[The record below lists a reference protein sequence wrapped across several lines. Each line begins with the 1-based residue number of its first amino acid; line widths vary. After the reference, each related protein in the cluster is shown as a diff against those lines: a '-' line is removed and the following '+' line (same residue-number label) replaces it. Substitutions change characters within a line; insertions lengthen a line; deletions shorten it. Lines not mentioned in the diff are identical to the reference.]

1 MKELKQDIRRILSE
15 RILVL
20 DGAMGTMIQRH
31 RLTEEQYRG
40 TLFAAHPQSLKGNND
55 LLSLTQPEI
64 IRSIHLDY
72 LRAGADIISTNTF
85 NANRISMADYAM
97 ESHSRDINVAAAKL
111 AREAV
116 EAYHAETGR
125 EAWVAGSVGPTNR
138 TASMSPDVSDPG
150 ARTVTFAGLAEAY
163 GEQVRGLIDGG
174 ADILLVE
181 TVFDGLNAKAALF
194 AISGVFEEKGIELP
208 VMVSGTI
215 TDASGRT
222 LTGQTLEAFLI
233 TMSHFPLLSIGLNCA
248 LGAEQLRPFI
258 EELSAKAPF
267 FVSAHPNAG
276 LPNQF
281 AEYDQSA
288 GFMGNIIRGILQNGW
303 VNIIGGCCGTTPDH
317 IKVIAGLAKGRA
329 PRALPERKH
338 ITALAGLEPLVLRPD
353 TNFVNIGE
361 RTNVAGSI
369 KFARLIR
376 EGNFAAALD
385 VARDQVEG
393 GAQVIDICM
402 DDAMIDGAAAMT
414 RFINL
419 MMSEPDIAKLPI
431 MVDSSKWEVL
441 EAGLRCI
448 QGKPVVNSISLKEG
462 EEDFLKK
469 ARLVRRYGAAAVV
482 MLFDERGQADTFE
495 RRNEVAD
502 RSYRLL
508 TEKAGFAPEDIF
520 IDPNVLAIAT
530 GIEEHNN
537 YAVDYIKATEYIKA
551 NLPYARVSGGVS
563 NLSFSF
569 RGNDPVREAMHAVFL
584 YHAIKSGM
592 DMGIVNPGL
601 LKVYTSI
608 EPDLLRLTEDVVM
621 NRRKD
626 ATDRLLQYASGMKVG
641 KQEEIGKHLEWRD
654 GDVVSRIKHAL
665 VNGIDT
671 FIEDDVE
678 EARPQY
684 DRALRVI
691 EGPLMDGMNEVGDLF
706 GSGRMFLPQV
716 VKSARVMKKAVA
728 RLTPHIE
735 AEMKTGEASSAGK
748 VLLATVKGDVH
759 DIGKN
764 IVGVIL
770 SCNNYELIDLGVM
783 VPAATILDTA
793 VREKVDFI
801 GLSGLI
807 TPSLEEMVHIASLM
821 EERGM
826 KTPLLIGGATTSEIH
841 TAVRIA
847 PVYSYSAVYVKDA
860 SRAVPVMSGL
870 MADGGSLAVTL
881 KDKYEKLRREHEAS
895 RREKKLVT
903 LDTARKNGLRTEA
916 PSPAPMLKGV
926 INSGPVSIRELVD
939 YIDWTFFFFAWKV
952 NGKYP
957 DIFNDPVKGTEAR
970 KLYDDALAMIERII
984 DERLMVAEALSGIF
998 PAERHGDDVKLFPG
1012 NGSEEAWFRFLRNQE
1027 EKEPGHRNLCLSDFV
1042 AEKGDHAGAF
1052 VVTVRPVAQLPEG
1065 IAGDDYHTIMFRI
1078 LADRFAESAA
1088 EWLHR
1093 EIRVKHWGYAA
1104 GEALTAAELF
1114 KLKYWGIRP
1123 APGYP
1128 ACPDHTGKQVIFDLL
1143 RVPETIGVILTESFV
1158 MVPVSSVCGYIFASP
1173 GSSYFNVGTI
1183 GRDQL
1188 EDYAARC
1195 GITVEET
1202 AKWLAPNL

>member
-1 MKELKQDIRRILSE
+1 MKRDIKETLLE
-15 RILVL
+15 RILIL

-40 TLFAAHPQSLKGNND
+40 QQFQLHPNSLKGNND
-55 LLSLTQPEI
+55 LLSVTQPKV
-64 IRSIHLDY
+64 IRDIHLAY

-85 NANRISMADYAM
+85 NANRISMADYGM
-97 ESHSRDINVAAAKL
+97 ERHVYDINFAAARL
-111 AREAV
+111 GREAV
-116 EAYHAETGR
+116 MEHFRETGK

-150 ARTVTFAGLAEAY
+150 ARTVTFSGLADAY
-163 GEQVRGLIDGG
+163 AEQVRGLVDGG
-174 ADILLVE
+174 VDLLLVE

-194 AISGVFEEKGIELP
+194 AISGVLEEKAVNLP

-233 TMSHFPLLSIGLNCA
+233 TMSHYPLLSIGLNCA

-258 EELSAKAPF
+258 EELSGKAPF

-281 AEYDQSA
+281 GEYDQDAEYMGSIIS
-288 GFMGNIIRGILQNGW
+288 GFLQNGW
-303 VNIIGGCCGTTPDH
+303 VNIIGGCCGTTPEH
-317 IKVIAGLAKGRA
+317 IKVIASLAKQYA
-329 PRALPERKH
+329 PRTVPERKH
-338 ITALAGLEPLVLRPD
+338 VTALAGLEPLVIRPD

-376 EGNFAAALD
+376 EGNYQAALD
-385 VARDQVEG
+385 IARDQVEN
-393 GAQVIDICM
+393 GAQIIDICM
-402 DDAMIDGAAAMT
+402 DDAMIDSAAVIK

-419 MMSEPDIAKLPI
+419 VMSEPDIAKLPI
-431 MVDSSKWEVL
+431 MIDSSKWEVIVS
-441 EAGLRCI
+441 GLQCV

-462 EEDFLKK
+462 EEEFLSK
-469 ARLVRRYGAAAVV
+469 ARLIRRYGAAAIV

-495 RRNEVAD
+495 RRKEVATL
-502 RSYRLL
+502 SYKLL
-508 TEKAGFAPEDIF
+508 TEKAGFPPEDIF
-520 IDPNVLAIAT
+520 IDPNILAIGT

-537 YAVDYIKATEYIKA
+537 YAVDYIKATEFIKA

-569 RGNDPVREAMHAVFL
+569 RGNDAVREAMHAVFL
-584 YHAIKSGM
+584 YHAIKAGM

-601 LKVYTSI
+601 LRVYTSI

-626 ATDRLLQYASGMKVG
+626 ATDRLLQFAAGMKGG
-641 KQEEIGKHLEWRD
+641 KQEEEAKHLVWRD
-654 GDVVSRIKHAL
+654 SDVNTRIKYAL

-671 FIEDDVE
+671 FIADDVE
-678 EARPQY
+678 EARPLY
-684 DRALRVI
+684 ERSLHII

-728 RLTPHIE
+728 QLTPHIE
-735 AEMKTGEASSAGK
+735 AETRVGEVSSAGK

-770 SCNNYELIDLGVM
+770 SCNNYQIIDLGVM
-783 VPAATILDTA
+783 VPAETILDTA
-793 VREKVDFI
+793 IREKVDFI

-807 TPSLEEMVHIASLM
+807 TPSLEEMVHVASLM
-821 EERGM
+821 EARGI
-826 KTPLLIGGATTSEIH
+826 KIPLLIGGATTSEIH
-841 TAVRIA
+841 TAVKIA
-847 PVYSYSAVYVKDA
+847 PVYSFSTLHVKDA
-860 SRAVPVMSGL
+860 SRAVSVLSGL
-870 MADGGSLAVTL
+870 LSPENPMH
-881 KDKYEKLRREHEAS
+881 DKVKEKYRRLRQEHEAT
-895 RREKKLVT
+895 RRAKKLIT
-903 LDTARKNGLRTEA
+903 LDAARKNAFRIER
-916 PSPAPMLKGV
+916 PAPAPAMTGV
-926 INSGPVSIRELVD
+926 INSGPLKVKTLID
-939 YIDWTFFFFAWKV
+939 YIDWTFFFFSWRIS
-952 NGKYP
+952 GRYP
-957 DIFNDPVKGTEAR
+957 EIFSDPVKGTEAR
-970 KLYDDALAMIERII
+970 KLYDDALKLIERIS
-984 DERLMVAEALSGIF
+984 EEELMTAEALSGIF
-998 PAERHGDDVKLFPG
+998 PAEKCGDDIRLFPDKS
-1012 NGSEEAWFRFLRNQE
+1012 SEGVFLRFLRNQE
-1027 EKEPGHRNLCLSDFV
+1027 EKETGHANLCLSDFV
-1042 AEKGDHAGAF
+1042 AEKDDHAGLF
-1052 VVTVRPVAQLPEG
+1052 VVTVKVKDKLPEN
-1065 IAGDDYHTIMFRI
+1065 IAGDDYNNIMLRI
-1078 LADRFAESAA
+1078 LADRFAEAAA

-1093 EIRVKHWGYAA
+1093 EIRVSHWGYAPD
-1104 GEALTAAELF
+1104 EKLTADEMF
-1114 KLKYWGIRP
+1114 KVKYQGIRP

-1143 RVPETIGVILTESFV
+1143 RAPETIGVTLTESFV

-1188 EDYAARC
+1188 EDYAKRC
-1195 GITVEET
+1195 GITVEEA